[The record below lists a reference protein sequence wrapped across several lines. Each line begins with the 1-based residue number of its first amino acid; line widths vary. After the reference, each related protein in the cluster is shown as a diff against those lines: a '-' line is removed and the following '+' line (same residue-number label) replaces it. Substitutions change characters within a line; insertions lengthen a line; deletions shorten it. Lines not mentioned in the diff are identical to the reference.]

1 LLVETSRPKFALLH
15 MQFQVP
21 QFIETEDHI
30 IGPLTL
36 KQFIYVAIAFGISF
50 GLFFILKPLIWVFI
64 ALPLGGFAAAMAF
77 VKIHGRPL
85 PSVVMSMIH
94 FYWNPQQY
102 IWQPEHVAEKPV
114 VAKKEEEEGTSI
126 EKIVAGFAL
135 KSAWRTVQTGSKA
148 PEIKLPAQKPVNE
161 RYEVFRK
168 PTGEKRAAKRVDYR

>member
-1 LLVETSRPKFALLH
+1 
-15 MQFQVP
+15 MQFQIP

-36 KQFIYVAIAFGISF
+36 KQFIYVAIAFGILF
-50 GLFFILKPLIWVFI
+50 GLFFILKPLIWMLV
-64 ALPLGGFAAAMAF
+64 AVPVGSFAAALAF
-77 VKIHGRPL
+77 VKIQGRPL
-85 PSVVMSMIH
+85 PNVVLSMIH
-94 FYWNPQQY
+94 FYWHPQQY
-102 IWQPEHVAEKPV
+102 IWQPEHVAEKPI
-114 VAKKEEEEGTSI
+114 AAKEEDKGPSL

-148 PEIKLPAQKPVNE
+148 PEVKLPAQRPSTE